1 MGDVRLRSSR
11 QRVLSAAA
19 GILRRNGYTGLT
31 MERAAAESGVAK
43 TTLYRHWP
51 TKAALCMDLY
61 LDEAGREVAD
71 PDTGHVAAALNAIVA
86 AVVPLHVGKIARD
99 CWHEPYMPR
108 SELEAEIGAGVRF
121 WGWEDEGAL
130 IGVMGMQDVKDA
142 TLIRHAYVV
151 SHAQRRGIGS
161 ALMEAL
167 APLAKER
174 LLVGTWAAAH
184 WAIRFYERHGFRL
197 VPPAEK
203 DRLLETYWRIS
214 ARQRDTSVVLA
225 HE

>member
-1 MGDVRLRSSR
+1 MIRPCDSR
-11 QRVLSAAA
+11 
-19 GILRRNGYTGLT
+19 
-31 MERAAAESGVAK
+31 
-43 TTLYRHWP
+43 
-51 TKAALCMDLY
+51 D
-61 LDEAGREVAD
+61 
-71 PDTGHVAAALNAIVA
+71 VAAIDRIVNDAAQAYRGAI
-86 AVVPLHVGKIARD
+86 PRD

-108 SELEAEIGAGVRF
+108 SELAAEIGAGVRF

-130 IGVMGMQDVKDA
+130 IGVMGMQDVKDV

-161 ALMEAL
+161 ALMGAL
-167 APLAKER
+167 VPLAKGR

-197 VPPAEK
+197 APPAEK

-214 ARQRDTSVVLA
+214 ARQRDTSVVLV
-225 HE
+225 HET

>member
-1 MGDVRLRSSR
+1 MIRPCDGRDV
-11 QRVLSAAA
+11 AA
-19 GILRRNGYTGLT
+19 IVRIVNN
-31 MERAAAESGVAK
+31 AAEA
-43 TTLYRHWP
+43 YR
-51 TKAALCMDLY
+51 
-61 LDEAGREVAD
+61 G
-71 PDTGHVAAALNAIVA
+71 AI
-86 AVVPLHVGKIARD
+86 PRD

-108 SELEAEIGAGVRF
+108 SELEAEIAAGVRF

-130 IGVMGMQDVKDA
+130 IGVMGMQEVKDL

-161 ALMEAL
+161 ALMQAL
-167 APLAKER
+167 VPLAKGR

-197 VPPAEK
+197 APPAQK

-214 ARQRDTSVVLA
+214 PRQRDTSVVLV
-225 HE
+225 HET